1 MAEIK
6 TLDGIM
12 SLDESNDVIGKGH
25 HKYAKN
31 GVFKGNSPEAHFT
44 SIRGNTK
51 VNNSLISYDCRLDGF
66 ANRVLNCTPLSANVQ
81 ASYCDIAGHAD
92 WYVCELAGTCRQI
105 FCDPFSG
112 LAYQM
117 YYYYDLVRCDGTP
130 GTSVG
135 RSKRQS
141 APLGQVYA
149 GGDFATYAC
158 RYINSAARGPY
169 YDYNLP
175 GMPVQAPPY
184 DFDLSNPSYIAL
196 DPGGCD
202 NCLYCNPTVGAYA
215 TGYSSVSA
223 QLACYNR
230 IAPPSAYPTYAEFAA
245 GKKTIY
251 MQCDQKIYG
260 LRDGA
265 VVYNSAPLNNPTGLL
280 APGWYSWS
288 DPSDYTN
295 TNAKVWY
302 VSAADNI
309 VSILHNEQTC
319 ASVGYPAL
327 VGTYQYGCATACYT
341 DPANPQY
348 NQYYHGSGYVNVSA
362 ISGGTARDYRWTIT
376 NPAGTTSSML
386 TIGQVVTN
394 ITNNL
399 ANGIYKIRV
408 YDSRGDVYTEY
419 SVTIGCQCCLD
430 LTGQAFVVYY
440 YYTLTKCD
448 GSGTLIGRSIRQS
461 ADNVIY
467 YLGGQARQSNCAYVT
482 GATTNTNYTINLDST
497 PYVSACSN
505 IQYCTG
511 EPKAYSAGYG
521 STKTS
526 ACYNSGSNPGPK
538 ITLYIYNNFAGL
550 DNGIQVWTNYDGAS
564 MTLSGHPSTSY
575 YYAYGGYVYT
585 VDADGYLSNK
595 ESCSGYETPQPSATY
610 STGCTGYTGTGYI
623 TMTGWSG
630 GVGTGYYAKIYLG
643 GTYITELY
651 PASNGGT
658 ANLTA
663 SNLANGTYTIIVGDY
678 RRSDA
683 VSYTATISCGDAPA
697 PTADSVYV
705 SNCDSLGQGTIKVAN
720 IGGGT
725 GNGYYFTI
733 DGISGTYPNN
743 GTVSGLAG
751 SGTIY
756 TVRVYDSRGTVNTP
770 YNIAVNCEPVTY
782 YYVWNITACYT
793 GANLSLKTTTNVG
806 AGNYIKYGPS
816 NRRTCAYIDSFA
828 YTTIDS
834 SGAIT
839 PLSATDC
846 SDCIDYT

>member
-1 MAEIK
+1 MKEIK
-6 TLDGIM
+6 TFDGAM
-12 SLDESNDVIGKGH
+12 SLDESNDVIGLGH

-31 GVFKGNSPEAHFT
+31 GVFKGNAPEMHFT
-44 SIRGNTK
+44 SVRGNQK
-51 VNNSLISYDCRLDGF
+51 VNNALISNDCRIEGTATRVVDCLPISADVRATYCKLEGT
-66 ANRVLNCTPLSANVQ
+66 ANW
-81 ASYCDIAGHAD
+81 YECD
-92 WYVCELAGTCRQI
+92 LAGTCIQL
-105 FCDPFSG
+105 FCDPLTG
-112 LAYQM
+112 QAYQM
-117 YYYYDLVRCDGTP
+117 YYYYDLVRCDGSP
-130 GTSVG
+130 GVTVG

-175 GMPVQAPPY
+175 GMPVQAPPF

-230 IAPPSAYPTYAEFAA
+230 IAPPSAYATYAEFAA

-251 MQCDQKIYG
+251 MQCDQKVYG

-265 VVYNSAPLNNPTGLL
+265 IVYNSAPLNNPTGLVP
-280 APGWYSWS
+280 AGWYSWS

-302 VSAADNI
+302 VSPSDTI

-319 ASVGYPAL
+319 AAVGYPAL
-327 VGTYQYGCATACYT
+327 VGTYQYGCADACYT

-348 NQYYHGSGYVNVSA
+348 NQYLNNSGYINVSM
-362 ISGGTARDYRWTIT
+362 ISGGTARDYKWTVT
-376 NPAGTTSSML
+376 NPAGTTSPML
-386 TIGQVVTN
+386 SIGQNVAGT
-394 ITNNL
+394 TSGL
-399 ANGIYKIRV
+399 GNGTYIIKI
-408 YDSRGDVYTEY
+408 YDSRQSVFTQY
-419 SVTIGCQCCLD
+419 SVTINCKCCLD
-430 LTGQAFVVYY
+430 IKGQAFQVYY
-440 YYTLTKCD
+440 YYVLTKCD

-467 YLGGQARQSNCAYVT
+467 YLGGQAVQSNCAYVT
-482 GATTNTNYTINLDST
+482 GTTTNTNYNINLDST
-497 PYVSACSN
+497 PYVSACNN

-511 EPKAYSAGYG
+511 TPKAYSAGYG
-521 STKTS
+521 STKAD

-585 VDADGYLSNK
+585 VDSNGYLSNK
-595 ESCSGYETPQPSATY
+595 ESCSSYQIPQPSASY
-610 STGCTGYTGTGYI
+610 SSGCTGYLGTGYI
-623 TMTGWSG
+623 TMNSWSG
-630 GVGTGYYAKIYLG
+630 GVGYGYYAKVYLG
-643 GTYITELY
+643 GTFITELY
-651 PASNGGT
+651 PASNGGSS
-658 ANLTA
+658 NLTV
-663 SNLANGTYTIIVGDY
+663 SGLNNGTYTLYVGDY

-683 VSYTATISCGDAPA
+683 VSYSVNIGCSDYPA
-697 PTADSVYV
+697 PTATSVSV
-705 SNCDSLGQGTIKVAN
+705 TNCDSLGNGTITVTG
-720 IGGGT
+720 ISGGT
-725 GNGYYFTI
+725 GSGYYWTI
-733 DGISGTYPNN
+733 DGISGTFSNN
-743 GTVSGLAG
+743 GSKSGLPG

-756 TVRVYDSRGTVNTP
+756 TVRVYDSRGTSNTP
-770 YNIAVNCEPVTY
+770 YNIAVNCEPSTY
-782 YYVWNITACYT
+782 YWVWNITQCYT
-793 GANLSLKTTTNVG
+793 GTTLSLKTTTNIG
-806 AGNYIKYGPS
+806 AGNYIVYGPS
-816 NRRTCAYIDSFA
+816 RNPTCAYIDSFA
-828 YTTIDS
+828 YTTTDAT
-834 SGAIT
+834 GAIT
-839 PLSATDC
+839 PTIITDC
-846 SDCIDYT
+846 STCIDNR